1 MPEQEASHERD
12 GSPTEG
18 GPSSGTRHAGHF
30 QEKMAEIRD
39 QLSSTPRKRSPDAI
53 RQAQQRIE
61 GMTQMQFRGAFD
73 EFFARVLEVS
83 DRDSNRPFQP
93 AVIAGLQFGTD
104 TTDTKTNSNPGDSGV
119 LSVIDPQFVEADF
132 TDPKLKLDGKY
143 RKADAMAI
151 VLVRPGI
158 DSYERLRGAL
168 LDQLSVQEIL
178 VRKALAT
185 APDDKLESQ
194 SPNRAQNGS

>member
-1 MPEQEASHERD
+1 
-12 GSPTEG
+12 
-18 GPSSGTRHAGHF
+18 
-30 QEKMAEIRD
+30 
-39 QLSSTPRKRSPDAI
+39 
-53 RQAQQRIE
+53 
-61 GMTQMQFRGAFD
+61 MTQMQFRGAFD